1 MSKRPIPLY
10 EEMTMSSPVST
21 EEYPDLNAHK
31 QMWASFTH
39 LLFRSIIGITI
50 VVLFIGFVTGT
61 L

>member
-1 MSKRPIPLY
+1 
-10 EEMTMSSPVST
+10 MSSPVST

-31 QMWASFTH
+31 QMWASYTH
-39 LLFRSIIGITI
+39 LLVRGIIGVLV